1 MNRRFRLIILFLL
14 ALLIAASGVS
24 YASADGTSAYIFSSD
39 GESTNLSNEPDDSP
53 EYVIGSLPHG
63 TPVVLTW
70 ISGDYEWGYIKYN
83 DYISGYVPIAD
94 LSTSNAVFV
103 SVLDDFTGTFIMYVC
118 TVQGDSLNVRSG
130 PGLTEDIIG
139 SFANTSPVH
148 VVDLYYTSD
157 WASIKYGQEGGGSV
171 PAFVANR
178 YLSYYNDGIYRGEI
192 YDDMLIDSST
202 PEPES
207 TPEPTPTP
215 KPKSEEMSPKELIA
229 ELRTAKTIAEPFT
242 VLVHPSHPTGRVNL
256 RWAPCKKAQA
266 LTSYNADKELTVI
279 GETRNWYQVQ
289 DPQQKYNG
297 FIAKYQVTL
306 SDFGTAE

>member
-1 MNRRFRLIILFLL
+1 
-14 ALLIAASGVS
+14 
-24 YASADGTSAYIFSSD
+24 
-39 GESTNLSNEPDDSP
+39 
-53 EYVIGSLPHG
+53 
-63 TPVVLTW
+63 
-70 ISGDYEWGYIKYN
+70 
-83 DYISGYVPIAD
+83 
-94 LSTSNAVFV
+94 
-103 SVLDDFTGTFIMYVC
+103 MYVC
-118 TVQGDSLNVRSG
+118 TVESDSSLNVRSG
-130 PGLTEDIIG
+130 PGLDKEIIG
-139 SFANTSPVH
+139 SLGNTSPVD
-148 VVDLYYTSD
+148 VVEFYYTSD
-157 WASIKYGQEGGGSV
+157 WALILYSLEDDSV
-171 PAFVANR
+171 DYAYVANR
-178 YLSYYNDGIYRGEI
+178 YLSEYSDGIYRGEI
-192 YDDMLIDSST
+192 LDDMLIDSET